1 MFGKTEIYNP
11 WSILSYIDEAQGEGG
26 FTPAA
31 RPYWSNTSS
40 NSIVKELIYEADNKT
55 RNDLEILMSG
65 EEDNI
70 DRMILACHAG
80 PPLARVD
87 SVNFIV
93 GRRSG
98 FLPPIVAG
106 VFKRV

>member
-1 MFGKTEIYNP
+1 
-11 WSILSYIDEAQGEGG
+11 
-26 FTPAA
+26 
-31 RPYWSNTSS
+31 
-40 NSIVKELIYEADNKT
+40 
-55 RNDLEILMSG
+55 MSG